1 MPASTSPRIV
11 SLVPSATE
19 ALALVGGLPLLV
31 GRSHECDFPPGPGHV
46 PTLTAPRVLGG
57 SPAEI
62 DSRVSRALSES
73 GSLYHLDEPRLAS
86 LKPDVIL
93 TQTLCDVCS
102 IDLASVERVVRRSCP
117 GASILTLN
125 PRGIEDVLDDVFRVA
140 VAAGL
145 DDAGTR
151 AVVALRERLFAAAEF
166 VNPYDD
172 GPPVAFLEWTDP
184 LFGTGHW
191 TVQMIERA
199 GGRHPLNPTAPP
211 PRRRCCQRPPGRAAP
226 RGQVPQ
232 VDAARV
238 DCLRPGV
245 ADHRALRRVT
255 PGRALAG
262 PSPGDHAMVGRS
274 ARGTGRA
281 RRGGRWQP
289 DVQPPGAPHR
299 RCVRVVGRV
308 AQSTPRDH
316 APGLPVGTA
325 HLIPIGCPGAP
336 ATPRS

>member
-62 DSRVSRALSES
+62 DSRVSRALSAS

-172 GPPVAFLEWTDP
+172 GPPVALLEWTDP

-199 GGRHPLNPTAPP
+199 GGRHPLNPTAPH
-211 PRRRCCQRPPGRAAP
+211 PGAGAAS
-226 RGQVPQ
+226 GPQ
-232 VDAARV
+232 VAQRLAGKSRRLTPHELIASAPEWLIIAPCGVSLPDALSQA
-238 DCLRPGV
+238 
-245 ADHRALRRVT
+245 
-255 PGRALAG
+255 RALATT
-262 PSPGDHAMVGRS
+262 PWWGDLPA
-274 ARGTGRA
+274 ARA
-281 RRGGRWQP
+281 
-289 DVQPPGAPHR
+289 
-299 RCVRVVGRV
+299 GRV
-308 AQSTPRDH
+308 AVVDGSQMFNRPGPRIVDAFEWLVGWLNQRPETMPPGFPW
-316 APGLPVGTA
+316 APLT
-325 HLIPIGCPGAP
+325 
-336 ATPRS
+336 